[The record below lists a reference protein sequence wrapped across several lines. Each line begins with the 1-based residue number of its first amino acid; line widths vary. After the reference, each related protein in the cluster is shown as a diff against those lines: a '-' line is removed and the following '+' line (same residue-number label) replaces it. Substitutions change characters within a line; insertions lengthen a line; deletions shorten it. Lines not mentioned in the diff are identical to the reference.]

1 VTAKNASGEE
11 SLVSRS
17 VKVDLA
23 AGNSGVSDVKT
34 ASIGK
39 VEYYNL
45 QGLPVN
51 AANLTPGLYIRRQGS
66 SVQKVIVK

>member
-1 VTAKNASGEE
+1 
-11 SLVSRS
+11 
-17 VKVDLA
+17 
-23 AGNSGVSDVKT
+23 VKT